1 MSIEDIAL
9 EETAHYHWFA
19 ERYGWTP
26 DQVDGLPAKHKDRF
40 PVVAAVFDEVAEERA
55 KQNAKQ

>member
-9 EETAHYHWFA
+9 EETAHYHWYA

-26 DQVDGLPAKHKDRF
+26 AEVDDLPAKYRDRF
-40 PVVAAVFDEVAEERA
+40 PTVAAVFDEVAEEKAKRDA
-55 KQNAKQ
+55 KQ